1 MVRFSAPG
9 SRNTDAGPC
18 SSKWSVFFVNA
29 ILPLLYNHH
38 GSAIERVYFAV
49 LPVCENVVGV
59 EMGKYKKSFQFAI
72 VACQTALAA

>member
-1 MVRFSAPG
+1 MVRFSPRLTKYRRRALQLEVE
-9 SRNTDAGPC
+9 C
-18 SSKWSVFFVNA
+18 VFCQCDTA
-29 ILPLLYNHH
+29 STYNHH